1 VTGGVE
7 RFVAW
12 RYLRPTRGEGFISV
26 IAGFA
31 LVGIA
36 LGVGTLI
43 VVLAVMQGF
52 REELLGRVLGVNGH
66 AIVASGP
73 EGIAGYDDLTAR
85 LRQARGVTG
94 VMPYVE
100 GQVMASASGVS
111 GGAMVRGVRVEDMA
125 RRGIFADNVVPGRH
139 RQPGR
144 ARHGRHRR
152 PHGGAHGPGPRLQHH
167 PDLAQRRGHRL
178 RHRAESED
186 LQGRRHLRGRDVR
199 VRFELRLHPA
209 RRRPGL
215 LPAAR
220 QGERGRGAG
229 RGPGG
234 HQRLPPELLQKIGDI
249 GNARLVDWQ
258 QLNSHFFNALEVE
271 RNVMFLILT
280 LIIIVAAFNIVTGI
294 TMLVKSK
301 GRDIAILRTIGA
313 TKAAILRIFFL
324 SGASI
329 GVAGTLIGFVL
340 GLVFALNVDLIRRFL
355 ERLTGA
361 ELWSPRSASSPSC
374 PAKVIPSDVA
384 WVVAMGLILSFLA
397 TIYPAWRAAR
407 LDPVE
412 ALRYE

>member
-1 VTGGVE
+1 MVANVE

-66 AIVASGP
+66 ASIVAGP
-73 EGIAGYDDLTAR
+73 EGIPGFDKLTDAV
-85 LRQARGVTG
+85 AHVPGVVRAT
-94 VMPYVE
+94 PYVE
-100 GQVMASASGVS
+100 GQVMVTANDVT
-111 GGAMVRGVRVEDMA
+111 GGAIVRGLRPDAVSERSIFADSVVDGSPEALA
-125 RRGIFADNVVPGRH
+125 RRGEVMIGSR
-139 RQPGR
+139 
-144 ARHGRHRR
+144 
-152 PHGGAHGPGPRLQHH
+152 
-167 PDLAQRRGHRL
+167 LAQRLGL
-178 RHRAESED
+178 RIGSELTLLSPKGVATAFGSVPRIKTFKVGAIFEVGMYEYDSTFVYIPLADAQAYFQLPDRVNAIEVMVEDPEAIGRYRAGVE
-186 LQGRRHLRGRDVR
+186 
-199 VRFELRLHPA
+199 
-209 RRRPGL
+209 
-215 LPAAR
+215 R
-220 QGERGRGAG
+220 QLVGS
-229 RGPGG
+229 
-234 HQRLPPELLQKIGDI
+234 DT
-249 GNARLVDWQ
+249 RLVTWQ
-258 QLNSHFFNALEVE
+258 QLNSHFFNALQVE

-280 LIIIVAAFNIVTGI
+280 LIILVAAFNIITGI

-301 GRDIAILRTIGA
+301 GRDIAILRTMGA
-313 TKAAILRIFFL
+313 TKATIVRIFFL

-340 GLVFALNVDLIRRFL
+340 GLLFALNIDTIRIVL
-355 ERLTGA
+355 EQLTGA
-361 ELWSPRSASSPSC
+361 ELWSAEIRFLSEL
-374 PAKVIPSDVA
+374 PAKVVPGDVA
-384 WVVAMGLILSFLA
+384 SVVGMGLVLSFLA

>member
-1 VTGGVE
+1 MIAGVE

-66 AIVASGP
+66 ASVVSGP
-73 EGIAGYDDLTAR
+73 EGIAGYDDLAR
-85 LRQARGVTG
+85 RLGSAPGVTG
-94 VMPYVE
+94 AMPYLE
-100 GQVMASASGVS
+100 GQVMASANGVS
-111 GGAMVRGVRVEDMA
+111 GGAIVRGVRAEDMA
-125 RRGIFADNVVPGRH
+125 GRAIFADNIVVGGLDALSRPDTAMVGSRMAERMGIGPGSTVTLISPKGVATAFGTVPRVKTFEVGAIFEVGMYEYDSSFVYIPLADAQAYFQLPEKVNSVEVMVEDPERVGDYRDGLSRQIGEVPG
-139 RQPGR
+139 
-144 ARHGRHRR
+144 
-152 PHGGAHGPGPRLQHH
+152 
-167 PDLAQRRGHRL
+167 
-178 RHRAESED
+178 
-186 LQGRRHLRGRDVR
+186 
-199 VRFELRLHPA
+199 
-209 RRRPGL
+209 
-215 LPAAR
+215 
-220 QGERGRGAG
+220 
-229 RGPGG
+229 
-234 HQRLPPELLQKIGDI
+234 
-249 GNARLVDWQ
+249 ARLVDWQ

-280 LIIIVAAFNIVTGI
+280 LIIIVAAFNIITGI

-301 GRDIAILRTIGA
+301 GRDIAILRTMGA
-313 TKAAILRIFFL
+313 TRSAVLRIFFL

-329 GVAGTLIGFVL
+329 GVAGTLIGFVV
-340 GLVFALNVDLIRRFL
+340 GLLFALNIDVIRRGL
-355 ERLTGA
+355 ETLTGT
-361 ELWSPRSASSPSC
+361 ELWSAEIRFLSQLPSR
-374 PAKVIPSDVA
+374 VVPSDVA